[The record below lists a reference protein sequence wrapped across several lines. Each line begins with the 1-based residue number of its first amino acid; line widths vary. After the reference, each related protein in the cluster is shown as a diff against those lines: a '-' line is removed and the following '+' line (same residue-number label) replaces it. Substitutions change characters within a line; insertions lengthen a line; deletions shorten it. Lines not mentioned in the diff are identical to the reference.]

1 MGAAALPPSAS
12 WGCAVSAG
20 EEDGR
25 DQSTLE
31 TKVWEAHNPLI
42 DKQIDQFLVVAR

>member
-1 MGAAALPPSAS
+1 MQTVGLTVPRFFL
-12 WGCAVSAG
+12 AG

-25 DQSTLE
+25 DQSKLE